1 MGSLL
6 TEELALEGDR
16 TPQLITTPTNTG
28 DKKNVLLS
36 HLLTRLVKAKI
47 IWHPENIF
55 PVVQL
60 KILTNPNCHFIYI
73 NST

>member
-36 HLLTRLVKAKI
+36 HLLTRLVKAKLYGI
-47 IWHPENIF
+47 SRKIF
-55 PVVQL
+55 PRL
-60 KILTNPNCHFIYI
+60 CNF
-73 NST
+73 